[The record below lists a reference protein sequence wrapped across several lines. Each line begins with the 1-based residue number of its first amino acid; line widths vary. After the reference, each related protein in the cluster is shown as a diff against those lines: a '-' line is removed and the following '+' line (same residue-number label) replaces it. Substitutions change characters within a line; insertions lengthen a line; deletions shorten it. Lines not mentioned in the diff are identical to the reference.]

1 MKLLLDENLTFRLVR
16 ALQAEYPGSCHV
28 KDVDLMETNDM
39 LVWQW
44 AQRNGFAILTQDVDY
59 EQLASLR
66 GHPPKVI
73 YLRFGNSS
81 LLNLLNLLNQLRHYR
96 DVIAAFLLHP
106 TAACLELSQVLL
118 ADIAAE

>member
-1 MKLLLDENLTFRLVR
+1 MKLLLDENLTFRLVK
-16 ALQAEYPGSCHV
+16 ALQEEYPGSCHV
-28 KDVDLMETNDM
+28 KDVDLMETEDI

-44 AQRNGFAILTQDVDY
+44 AQRNGFAILTQDADY
-59 EQLASLR
+59 EQLARLR

-81 LLNLLNLLNQLRHYR
+81 LLNLLSQLRHYR

-106 TAACLELSQVLL
+106 TAACLELSQAPL
-118 ADIAAE
+118 ADISAE